1 MRKHRTETRKFEDI
15 GVEERG
21 MYIRAA
27 SERMSRTISSK
38 DSAVQ
43 QNVVQIAEQLFYDD
57 YFDVLME

>member
-1 MRKHRTETRKFEDI
+1 MSKHRTETRKFEDI

-38 DSAVQ
+38 DTAQ
-43 QNVVQIAEQLFYDD
+43 QNVVQIAEDLFYDD
-57 YFDVLME
+57 NFEVLME

>member
-15 GVEERG
+15 GAEERG

-38 DSAVQ
+38 DSTVE
-43 QNVVQIAEQLFYDD
+43 NVVAIAEQLFYDD
-57 YFDVLME
+57 NFDVLME